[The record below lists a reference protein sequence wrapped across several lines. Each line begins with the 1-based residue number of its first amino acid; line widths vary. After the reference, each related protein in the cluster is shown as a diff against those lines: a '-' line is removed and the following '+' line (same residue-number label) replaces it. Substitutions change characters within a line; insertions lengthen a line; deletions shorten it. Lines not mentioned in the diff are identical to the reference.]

1 MLSGKHRQEDKP
13 VQVSIKSFDVGM
25 QVKNNGIEFEVY
37 SPNGE
42 DHLGDLVL
50 TKTRLIWCEG
60 RTTRE
65 NGIEVNWNQFIRW
78 MNAREA

>member
-1 MLSGKHRQEDKP
+1 M
-13 VQVSIKSFDVGM
+13 QVSIKSFDVGM
-25 QVKNNGIEFEVY
+25 AVKNNGIEFEIY

-50 TKTRLIWCEG
+50 TKTKLIWCEG
-60 RTTRE
+60 RIARE
-65 NGIEVNWNQFIRW
+65 SGKEISWTQFITL

>member
-1 MLSGKHRQEDKP
+1 M
-13 VQVSIKSFDVGM
+13 QVSIKSFDVGM
-25 QVKNNGIEFEVY
+25 DVKNNGIEFEVY
-37 SPNGE
+37 SANGA

-60 RTTRE
+60 RIARE
-65 NGIEVNWNQFIRW
+65 RGKEVSWNQFIRW